1 MSKPPEID
9 PTTYTNLV
17 YEKGGISNH
26 WGKDALFNIQH
37 KDDWI
42 PTWKKV
48 KAEPFF
54 SSYPRINFK

>member
-9 PTTYTNLV
+9 PATYTNLV
-17 YEKGGISNH
+17 YDKGGISNH
-26 WGKDALFNIQH
+26 WGKVALFNIQH

-42 PTWKKV
+42 ATWKKV

-54 SSYPRINFK
+54 SSHPRINF